1 MPTVS
6 IYRTVNDVGVSSGRI
21 ERAAGRVLR
30 LLGFSRADISIHCI
44 GETKMRRLNRI
55 FRGKDCPTDVLS
67 FGDFGSPK
75 KGYADLGDVFL
86 CIPYIRRQARRCLVS
101 YEEEL
106 FRMCI
111 HGILHALGYDHDTK
125 KKAAVIFELQE
136 KFLKKFV
143 S

>member
-6 IYRTVNDVGVSSGRI
+6 IYRTVKDVGVSSARI
-21 ERAAGRVLR
+21 ERVAGRVLR
-30 LLGFSRADISIHCI
+30 SLGLSEVDVSIHCI

-67 FGDFGSPK
+67 FGDFDRPK
-75 KGYADLGDVFL
+75 NDRADLGDIFL
-86 CIPYIRRQARRCLVS
+86 CIPYIRRQARHFSVS
-101 YEEEL
+101 FEEEL

-111 HGILHALGYDHDTK
+111 HGILHALGYDHHTK
-125 KKAAVIFELQE
+125 KKAAVMFELQE
-136 KFLKKFV
+136 KCLKKFV

>member
-6 IYRTVNDVGVSSGRI
+6 IYRTVKDVGVSSGRLA
-21 ERAAGRVLR
+21 RAAGRVLR
-30 LLGFSRADISIHCI
+30 SLGFSKADISIHCI

-55 FRGKDCPTDVLS
+55 YRGKDRPTDVLS
-67 FGDFGSPK
+67 FGDFDRPK
-75 KGYADLGDVFL
+75 NGRADLGDIFL

-111 HGILHALGYDHDTK
+111 HGILHALGHDHDTK
-125 KKAAVIFELQE
+125 KKAAVMFELQE
-136 KFLKKFV
+136 KFLKKCV